1 MYMISALLK
10 IKGHYNCVGLLLKE
24 REIDIITFSLTIIF
38 HMVEW
43 MWKKSVLCSVYPN
56 VIGRIKGENA
66 LGVCTQENI
75 GKKMN

>member
-1 MYMISALLK
+1 M
-10 IKGHYNCVGLLLKE
+10 GLLLKE
-24 REIDIITFSLTIIF
+24 RETDIITFSLTIIF

-43 MWKKSVLCSVYPN
+43 VWKKGVLCSVYPN

-75 GKKMN
+75 GKNIKELV